1 MLLENF
7 GSNSG
12 ERSLCFPTRV
22 GKQPKTY
29 VAPLDKETRLIT
41 NLNADCRDYREYAM
55 HRGSTSQEFSQ
66 KLESANN
73 NNLPIDF

>member
-12 ERSLCFPTRV
+12 ERSLCFPTCV

-29 VAPLDKETRLIT
+29 VAPLDKETRLIM
-41 NLNADCRDYREYAM
+41 NLSADCREHALP
-55 HRGSTSQEFSQ
+55 RGSTSQEFSQ